1 MTLKIVTD
9 STCDLPANQ
18 PDTGAITIV
27 PLSLTINGENYV
39 DGVDISRAEFYR
51 RLPELNPPPTTGAP
65 GPDQFRQVY
74 EQLADDGATEIL
86 SIHVAE
92 RLSTTVNSARLAAK
106 NFNRVPVTVFD
117 SRQLSMGLGF
127 QVLTALRLAGEG
139 LPAAEI
145 TVRLAEMIPRI
156 YLSAALDSLEY
167 LRRSGRVSGLLAGF
181 GTLLQIKP
189 ILSMYDG
196 EPALERV
203 RTRKRA
209 LARLVEMLDSLGP
222 LEQAALLHTGAPEQA
237 EAFRQQVA
245 HLLPPGNV
253 PAVEATPVIGTHVG
267 PGIAGF
273 VVVQQE

>member
-1 MTLKIVTD
+1 
-9 STCDLPANQ
+9 
-18 PDTGAITIV
+18 
-27 PLSLTINGENYV
+27 
-39 DGVDISRAEFYR
+39 
-51 RLPELNPPPTTGAP
+51 
-65 GPDQFRQVY
+65 
-74 EQLADDGATEIL
+74 
-86 SIHVAE
+86 
-92 RLSTTVNSARLAAK
+92 
-106 NFNRVPVTVFD
+106 
-117 SRQLSMGLGF
+117 
-127 QVLTALRLAGEG
+127 
-139 LPAAEI
+139 
-145 TVRLAEMIPRI
+145 
-156 YLSAALDSLEY
+156 